1 LINQFTIACDPAVL
15 PEIRKFI
22 GDVLSSHDLPEVES
36 HKMVLA
42 VDEICANLIIHAN
55 NCDPT
60 HHLDISVEV
69 FAGKKVVFTIKDKG
83 RTFDFN
89 NYREPSIDEIVSS
102 RKKGGLGLML
112 VRRIMDDI
120 EFTTEKNYNICRLVK
135 NL

>member
-1 LINQFTIACDPAVL
+1 MI
-15 PEIRKFI
+15 
-22 GDVLSSHDLPEVES
+22 
-36 HKMVLA
+36 LA

-60 HHLDISVEV
+60 HQLNIAVDVIP
-69 FAGKKVVFTIKDKG
+69 GTKVVFTIKDKG
-83 RTFDFN
+83 RTFDFG
-89 NYREPSIDEIVSS
+89 NYREPSMDEIVSS